1 MARSGAKLKAQCGTA
16 IVLVLRPRSLDAG
29 LISRTTG
36 EDEHEAMA
44 IEFFALKALLQCLAH
59 EGRGFCLTAR

>member
-29 LISRTTG
+29 LISRTRTTG

-44 IEFFALKALLQCLAH
+44 IEFFALTVRLCFNVSITKGA
-59 EGRGFCLTAR
+59 GFV